1 MPINQS
7 GTVIGFV
14 VPISLINGVEKFTKF
29 LFRINH
35 PLKSLTFV
43 LRGDISHQNFLSR
56 CCPSVL
62 NQLQ

>member
-1 MPINQS
+1 MLVNQS
-7 GTVIGFV
+7 ETVIGFV
-14 VPISLINGVEKFTKF
+14 VPIHLINGVEKFTKF

-35 PLKSLTFV
+35 PLKSLTYV
-43 LRGDISHQNFLSR
+43 LWEDISHQNFLSR